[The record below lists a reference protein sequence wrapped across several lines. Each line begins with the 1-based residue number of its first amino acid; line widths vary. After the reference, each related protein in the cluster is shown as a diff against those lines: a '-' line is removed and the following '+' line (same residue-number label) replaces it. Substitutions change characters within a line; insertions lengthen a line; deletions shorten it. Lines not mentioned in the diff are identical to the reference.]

1 MDAGHQ
7 AIIEQRVSFS
17 HIDDI
22 DLDLFV
28 FWRIRQP
35 EVKPLRISLCVY
47 VILQDQVVLVLVHF
61 IGTE

>member
-7 AIIEQRVSFS
+7 AIVEQRVCFS

-28 FWRIRQP
+28 FGRVRQP
-35 EVKPLRISLCVY
+35 EVKPLRISLCIY

-61 IGTE
+61 VDTE